1 MDAYIAVASHSLGA
15 GFPGLIYSH
24 IRRQVRAGQSI
35 RECAI
40 VLREDPEFMRS
51 RLLRL
56 LETEPRPI
64 ALICICLRPDAA
76 TVEQFQAVGA
86 PVILID
92 EEAENCSTVAFDNF
106 AGGQLAAQHLLET
119 GRQSIAVVAGQLNT
133 NGSYNAIQRVKGV
146 QRAFA
151 HRGLALSM
159 EDVVQVAN
167 YSRQDGVAA
176 LAKLI
181 GHGRNLDAVFC
192 AAGDMCAT
200 GLLAAARE
208 RHIRVPDQLAILGYD
223 DNPLAS
229 ISNPPLSTIRQPLEE
244 IAAHAWRLSSENP
257 VELLARPERVL
268 LKPTVVQRS
277 TT

>member
-1 MDAYIAVASHSLGA
+1 
-15 GFPGLIYSH
+15 
-24 IRRQVRAGQSI
+24 
-35 RECAI
+35 
-40 VLREDPEFMRS
+40 LREDPEFMRS
-51 RLLRL
+51 RLIRL
-56 LETEPRPI
+56 LETEPQPI
-64 ALICICLRPDAA
+64 ALICICLRPDAE

-92 EEAENCSTVAFDNF
+92 EEAKSCSTVSLDNF
-106 AGGQLAAQHLLET
+106 AGGQLAAQHLLEK
-119 GRQSIAVVAGQLNT
+119 GRQSIAVVAGQLST

-151 HRGLALSM
+151 QRGLALSM
-159 EDVVQVAN
+159 EDVVQVAD

-176 LAKLI
+176 LAKLL
-181 GHGRNLDAVFC
+181 GHGRSLDAVFC

-244 IAAHAWRLSSENP
+244 IAARAWRLSSENP
-257 VELLARPERVL
+257 AELLARPQRVL